1 MSKDYA
7 RSLDK
12 IHHKIL
18 QELVQKP
25 ENSFCADCGMR
36 GTFASEARHNC
47 HWAERHV
54 RGGTM
59 WGGLGDNAR
68 DLRPSYALPP
78 PTDPTW
84 ASANLG
90 IFLCLNCS
98 GCHRSLGVHISQVR
112 SITMDA
118 WFPDQIEVRL
128 AFPHVLVRLLPP
140 QLMV

>member
-18 QELVQKP
+18 ADLVQSR
-25 ENSFCADCGMR
+25 ENACCADC
-36 GTFASEARHNC
+36 AAAR
-47 HWAERHV
+47 
-54 RGGTM
+54 
-59 WGGLGDNAR
+59 
-68 DLRPSYALPP
+68 
-78 PTDPTW
+78 PTW

-98 GCHRSLGVHISQVR
+98 GCHRALGVHISQVR

-118 WFPDQIEVRL
+118 WFPDQIETMKTIGNARAR
-128 AFPHVLVRLLPP
+128 AFWEANVPANY
-140 QLMV
+140 QM